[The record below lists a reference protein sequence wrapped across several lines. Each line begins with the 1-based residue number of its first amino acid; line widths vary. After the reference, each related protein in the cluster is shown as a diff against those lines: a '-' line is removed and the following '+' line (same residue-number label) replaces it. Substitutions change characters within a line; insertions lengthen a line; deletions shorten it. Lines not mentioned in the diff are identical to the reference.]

1 MVVKRFR
8 AILLCLF
15 LTSAA
20 EARPIRRLFEPTDLE
35 LEGAGVAE
43 LDLEVGAVK
52 GTDSNRIVVPDAELD
67 LGLTDQLE
75 LDVDGAFTLDSA
87 AGYRVS
93 PDNLWMALKA
103 GLLSFQNASR
113 SRVLSMGLQL
123 GPKLPLARQAQGL
136 GLEGLFLF
144 GAYYPRTHFIVNMG
158 GLVDPAVGNTSRPCG
173 YEGGLSFDHDL
184 TDAWNISAEIGGVYF
199 FSTDPRQLHTAAGI
213 AWALS
218 ESWTFSGTFM
228 LGMARGSDPYGL
240 FLGVSPKV
248 RLL

>member
-1 MVVKRFR
+1 
-8 AILLCLF
+8 LLT
-15 LTSAA
+15 TSAA

-52 GTDSNRIVVPDAELD
+52 RVDSNRIVVPDAEFD

-93 PDNLWMALKA
+93 PDNLWVALKA

-113 SRVLSMGLQL
+113 SRVLSTGIQL
-123 GPKLPLARQAQGL
+123 GPKLPIARQAQGL
-136 GLEGLFLF
+136 GLEGLFLL
-144 GAYYPRTHFIVNMG
+144 GLSYPRTHFIANVG
-158 GLVDPAVGNTSRPCG
+158 GLIDPSVGNASRPCG
-173 YEGGLSFDHDL
+173 YEGGLSFDRDL
-184 TDAWNISAEIGGVYF
+184 TDTWNISTEIGGVYF
-199 FSTDPRQLHTAAGI
+199 FSTDPRQLHTAAGL
-213 AWALS
+213 AWAPS

-228 LGMARGSDPYGL
+228 LGMSRGSDPYGV
-240 FLGVSPKV
+240 FFGVSPKV
-248 RLL
+248 HLL